1 MREPL
6 PEILPTDPL
15 PLLAQWLEEAGP
27 VVKAPT
33 AMALA
38 TVDADGRPTVRM
50 VICRGFDVDLGWF
63 VFYSD
68 RESAKG
74 RALAANPR
82 AAVVFHWDVFE
93 RQIRVE
99 GPVTHAPDADSD
111 RYWRTRPLD
120 ARVAAAASDQS
131 RPIASRR
138 RRGGAPAQALGR
150 LPGVGRAGGAVGGAA
165 GPRPRSGGVDAD
177 PAARGGG
184 LHRRLVAGDAASA
197 LRGRE
202 ALRSV
207 SPWARCAVLGHRR
220 RGKKGARS
228 P

>member
-38 TVDADGRPTVRM
+38 TVDANGRPTVRM
-50 VICRGFDVDLGWF
+50 VICRGFDVGLGWL

-82 AAVVFHWDVFE
+82 AALVFHWDVFE

-99 GPVTHAPDADSD
+99 GPVAH
-111 RYWRTRPLD
+111 
-120 ARVAAAASDQS
+120 AAAGRAGRRRGERPEPTDRLAPGVS
-131 RPIASRR
+131 REDRGDEADA

-150 LPGVGRAGGAVGGAA
+150 LPGVGRAGGAVGGTA
-165 GPRPRSGGVDAD
+165 GPRPRSRGVDAD
-177 PAARGGG
+177 PAARGGR
-184 LHRRLVAGDAASA
+184 LHRRRVAGDAASA
-197 LRGRE
+197 LT
-202 ALRSV
+202 
-207 SPWARCAVLGHRR
+207 PLGRR
-220 RGKKGARS
+220 RGGGD
-228 P
+228 